1 MNNCIFCGA
10 PLDDDA
16 LFCTNC
22 GKKVETQG
30 KKCPKCGTDVLGDS
44 VFCAKCGTKLDEQV
58 VTQIDSP
65 QIVTPVNPPQENEE
79 IIYDWEKDEKTRK
92 WKTILWSFVLVVI
105 LALVGYYIY
114 MNYNKNGSNSTIKT
128 EREPIALKGSINEKI
143 GFSMKL
149 HFNGNEVEGT
159 EHYDNQKAADTIS
172 IKGTIDENSYLTL
185 HEYDKAIECGK
196 FEGFLHENSYS
207 GTFTNSQGKT
217 MSFSANVMSE
227 RDLAKEKE
235 AINEINKKGTIIA
248 NVDGKI
254 YYLDKGKPQYEYDEN
269 GDNCGKLYIYN
280 IADGIT
286 SYVIIWSIDDGGIY
300 AIENCKYIDMKI
312 TFVMYNTSRKGAG
325 IGNFCTDVRQY
336 NIKTGKW
343 KTIAEECTKA
353 VFVDNNRKIKIT
365 TANITNY
372 DEAEC
377 AVDYEY
383 EFSDTIIDL

>member
-1 MNNCIFCGA
+1 MNNCKYCGA
-10 PLDDDA
+10 PLDEDSQ
-16 LFCTNC
+16 FCTNC
-22 GKKVETQG
+22 GKKVEPQRKT
-30 KKCPKCGTDVLGDS
+30 CPQCGAEVEDNS
-44 VFCAKCGTKLDEQV
+44 AFCAKCGTKLDVQSIPP
-58 VTQIDSP
+58 IDSQRMATP
-65 QIVTPVNPPQENEE
+65 STPLQEEEEVVYEWEEKKDRTWLYVICGIVIV
-79 IIYDWEKDEKTRK
+79 
-92 WKTILWSFVLVVI
+92 
-105 LALVGYYIY
+105 ALLGFGAYFYFSQ
-114 MNYNKNGSNSTIKT
+114 SNDNISSINT